1 MVRKSNLITGVID
14 NHIFSVCLIINK
26 IMNLQPT
33 YEPKQIKEHEPHDD
47 LQRTYCEELL
57 LKFIK
62 KYLRKNFDMKNVF
75 VTIRKKLNKQQ
86 KITQRQ
92 LQVLLPFLE
101 RERELKTFDRDAIF
115 IYFSPII
122 CIKQDKVKVPTLEDF
137 FD

>member
-1 MVRKSNLITGVID
+1 
-14 NHIFSVCLIINK
+14 
-26 IMNLQPT
+26 MNLQPT
-33 YEPKQIKEHEPHDD
+33 YEPKQIKEYEPHDD

-122 CIKQDKVKVPTLEDF
+122 CIKQDKVKVSTLEDF

>member
-1 MVRKSNLITGVID
+1 MRI
-14 NHIFSVCLIINK
+14 
-26 IMNLQPT
+26 QPT
-33 YEPKQIKEHEPHDD
+33 YEVKQRLEPEPHND
-47 LQRTYCEELL
+47 LQRTYCEKLL
-57 LKFIK
+57 LKYIK
-62 KYLRKNFDMKNVF
+62 KYLKKDFHMKNVF
-75 VTIRKKLNKQQ
+75 VNIKKKLNKQQ